1 MFKIR
6 KVLDKLLSVCFW
18 LCILLLVWL
27 LLLVTTFASF
37 RIPSDSMEP
46 LILPGDN
53 ILVNKWVIG
62 GRIFNVWKVA
72 ERKDVNILDFLGS
85 GK

>member
-1 MFKIR
+1 MFSIR
-6 KVLDKLLSVCFW
+6 KTLNKLLTISFCLCLTLILW
-18 LCILLLVWL
+18 LFLM
-27 LLLVTTFASF
+27 VTSFASF
-37 RIPSDSMEP
+37 RIPSNSMEP
-46 LILPGDN
+46 SILPGDN

-72 ERKDVNILDFLGS
+72 EGKDVNILDFLGS

>member
-1 MFKIR
+1 M
-6 KVLDKLLSVCFW
+6 
-18 LCILLLVWL
+18 
-27 LLLVTTFASF
+27 VTSFASF
-37 RIPSDSMEP
+37 RIPSNSMEP
-46 LILPGDN
+46 SILPGDN

-72 ERKDVNILDFLGS
+72 EGKDVNILDFLGS